1 MEKTDEIS
9 TILLPLLATTTG
21 SKHLLPVPWMPPGCS
36 SVSPAV
42 LGLRAGRWERRYL
55 EQSSLWS
62 RAGRYLEQWVL
73 GGQGWAVS
81 RALGAGRAQLGGQ
94 GWAVTRAL
102 AAGRGSNLE
111 QAGRYLEQPRQAV
124 VSGAGREGQ
133 SIWRRAALGGS
144 GQWGLNAG
152 GTEVMTGHPGSGL
165 WMAQLWDIWQLGT
178 AKKVWITV
186 SKTYAF
192 KDVNY

>member
-1 MEKTDEIS
+1 M
-9 TILLPLLATTTG
+9 
-21 SKHLLPVPWMPPGCS
+21 
-36 SVSPAV
+36 
-42 LGLRAGRWERRYL
+42 
-55 EQSSLWS
+55 
-62 RAGRYLEQWVL
+62 L

-144 GQWGLNAG
+144 GQ
-152 GTEVMTGHPGSGL
+152 
-165 WMAQLWDIWQLGT
+165 
-178 AKKVWITV
+178 
-186 SKTYAF
+186 
-192 KDVNY
+192 